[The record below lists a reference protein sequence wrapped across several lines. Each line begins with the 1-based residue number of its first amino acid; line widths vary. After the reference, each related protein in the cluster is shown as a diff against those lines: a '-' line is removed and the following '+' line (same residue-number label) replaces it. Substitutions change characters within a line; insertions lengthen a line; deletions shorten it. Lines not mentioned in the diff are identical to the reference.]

1 MNPMTDAEKLD
12 YRTVEQALKD
22 NDAAMVQNV
31 AERVELG
38 LLMSLLFH
46 AQRHGYA
53 HHTESISALAA
64 VLTPHF
70 ENNDMIKCLES
81 VLQKFPTVT
90 VEALLT
96 QDMPLQA
103 VGNALYWG
111 TIECNAHNN
120 PILLHHLMGRD
131 GGQQMAL
138 DIIGDLNIHVDD
150 GRQRHPNTWR
160 KPSLDEM
167 EQSVR
172 KLEALHQALV
182 MHQEIGGEAGG
193 RALNKKM

>member
-1 MNPMTDAEKLD
+1 MTDAEKLD

-22 NDAAMVQNV
+22 NDADTVHNV

-53 HHTESISALAA
+53 HHTESMSALAA

-70 ENNDMIKCLES
+70 ERDEMIKCLES
-81 VLQKFPTVT
+81 VLKQFPTTT
-90 VEALLT
+90 VEALLEHNL
-96 QDMPLQA
+96 PLQA
-103 VGNALYWG
+103 VCNALYWG
-111 TIECNAHNN
+111 TIECNAHNTL
-120 PILLHHLMGRD
+120 ILLPHLMGRD